1 MLKFTVPSKIVMN
14 AGGLITLC
22 TPENPDDKIVC
33 GISGHDVQITI
44 VALATRDPADPDDLT
59 NYSQTLGWTMN
70 NIANPASVQES
81 DGF

>member
-1 MLKFTVPSKIVMN
+1 MQPTDVLKFTVPSQIVMN

-44 VALATRDPADPDDLT
+44 VALAARDLT

>member
-1 MLKFTVPSKIVMN
+1 VLKFTVPSQIVMN

-44 VALATRDPADPDDLT
+44 VALAARDLT

>member
-1 MLKFTVPSKIVMN
+1 MLKFTVPSQIVMN

-44 VALATRDPADPDDLT
+44 VALAARDLT